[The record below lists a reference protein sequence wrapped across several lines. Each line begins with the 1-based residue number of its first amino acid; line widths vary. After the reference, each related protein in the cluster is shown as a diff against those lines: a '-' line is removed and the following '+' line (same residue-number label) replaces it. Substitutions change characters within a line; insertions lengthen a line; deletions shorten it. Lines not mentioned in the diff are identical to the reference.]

1 MCTGLGAT
9 ETSPMAIQW
18 TRDCELTGVIGIP
31 VPGVELKL
39 APIGAKIEARVK
51 GPSITPGYWRNP
63 KLTRAA
69 FDEEGYYRFGDA
81 VRFVD
86 PNDINKGLI
95 FDGRF
100 AEDFKMASGTWVNVG
115 PLRTRIIHHFAPYV
129 RDVVIA
135 GHDRDFLAMLVVP
148 DMDSCRALA
157 QEVEGRGF
165 SPAVSGSVPSGVSTP
180 EALAILQHENVVGA
194 FTDLLESFAAQSTGA
209 SNRIERA
216 ILLDEPPALDHGEI
230 TDKGSLNQRAI
241 LDHRSALVD
250 ELYAE
255 NPPSRVLLPP
265 PQANF
270 VEAPPQGQ
278 TTGSNRS
285 SIRMRTRGDF
295 RQCKLAHNTR
305 LPGAC
310 ALGL

>member
-1 MCTGLGAT
+1 
-9 ETSPMAIQW
+9 
-18 TRDCELTGVIGIP
+18 

-39 APIGAKIEARVK
+39 VPIGAKIEARVK

-63 KLTRAA
+63 KLTSAA
-69 FDEEGYYRFGDA
+69 FDEESYYRFGDA

-86 PNDINKGLI
+86 PSDINKGLI

-157 QEVEGRGF
+157 GGV
-165 SPAVSGSVPSGVSTP
+165 PAAGSAA
-180 EALAILQHENVVGA
+180 EILQHENVARVL
-194 FTDLLESFAAQSTGA
+194 TEMLESFAAQSTGA

-216 ILLDEPPALDHGEI
+216 ILLDEPPGLDHGEI

-255 NPPSRVLLPP
+255 NPPSRVLRIH
-265 PQANF
+265 
-270 VEAPPQGQ
+270 
-278 TTGSNRS
+278 GS
-285 SIRMRTRGDF
+285 
-295 RQCKLAHNTR
+295 
-305 LPGAC
+305 
-310 ALGL
+310 

>member
-1 MCTGLGAT
+1 MVHLRADRALREKFFSRLQFMFYAAAGMAQPLWQAYRDLARDTIGERILMATGLGAT
-9 ETSPMAIQW
+9 ETAPMAIQW
-18 TRDCELTGVIGIP
+18 TRDSELTGVIGIP

-39 APIGAKIEARVK
+39 VPIGAKIEARVK
-51 GPSITPGYWRNP
+51 GPSVTPGYWRNP
-63 KLTRAA
+63 KLTAAA

-135 GHDRDFLAMLVVP
+135 GHDRDFLGMLVVP
-148 DMDSCRALA
+148 DLDSCRALA
-157 QEVEGRGF
+157 GAAATNSMAE
-165 SPAVSGSVPSGVSTP
+165 
-180 EALAILQHENVVGA
+180 ILRHENVARV
-194 FTDLLESFAAQSTGA
+194 FTDMLESFAAKATGA

-216 ILLDEPPALDHGEI
+216 ILLEEPPALDHGEI

-241 LDHRSALVD
+241 LEHRGALVD
-250 ELYAE
+250 ELYDE
-255 NPPSRVLLPP
+255 NPPPRVL
-265 PQANF
+265 
-270 VEAPPQGQ
+270 
-278 TTGSNRS
+278 R
-285 SIRMRTRGDF
+285 IRET
-295 RQCKLAHNTR
+295 
-305 LPGAC
+305 
-310 ALGL
+310 